1 MGIIYLI
8 KNNVNGKLYIGQT
21 DRTIKKRWY
30 EHCSICNHPNG
41 KNKHFTSKK
50 YSLEEKYKQALE
62 YLNQLSDTNAVQRLD
77 GSGSLLI

>member
-8 KNNVNGKLYIGQT
+8 KNNVNG
-21 DRTIKKRWY
+21 
-30 EHCSICNHPNG
+30 
-41 KNKHFTSKK
+41 KHFTSKK